1 MSYQTATRSNI
12 FTDPNLP
19 RFSQQILGKNGT
31 RQKDFI
37 SLDLRADYKWQVKQA
52 SWTAFMDVVD
62 INNRFNQSS
71 AIFQPLTGRVF
82 HLGLAVFPTFGLRID
97 GSQLL
102 KLHVTNSPGKL
113 SNVGYGH

>member
-97 GSQLL
+97 W
-102 KLHVTNSPGKL
+102 
-113 SNVGYGH
+113 